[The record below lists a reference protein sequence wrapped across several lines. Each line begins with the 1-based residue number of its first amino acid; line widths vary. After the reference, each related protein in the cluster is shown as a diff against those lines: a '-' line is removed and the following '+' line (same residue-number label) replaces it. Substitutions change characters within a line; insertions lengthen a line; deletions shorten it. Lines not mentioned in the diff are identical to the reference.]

1 VRKLW
6 QTWKSN
12 RSSTSLHSHH
22 SNHSTTHQ
30 SYLTQSLTYLSR
42 GRNSLLSTG
51 DNNVCGIT
59 RKEALN
65 YHSRSPSPS
74 RNTSETTNT
83 LISQTN
89 GQKIQIEPNNVSQS
103 HFLVISNKQN
113 THKLN
118 ANTLSEVD
126 SSKESKM

>member
-12 RSSTSLHSHH
+12 RSSASLHSHH

-42 GRNSLLSTG
+42 GRNSFLSTG
-51 DNNVCGIT
+51 DNNVYGIN
-59 RKEALN
+59 RKEASN
-65 YHSRSPSPS
+65 NHSRSPSPS
-74 RNTSETTNT
+74 RNLSETTNT
-83 LISQTN
+83 LISQTS
-89 GQKIQIEPNNVSQS
+89 GQKIQIEPNNVSQ
-103 HFLVISNKQN
+103 FLVISNKQN
-113 THKLN
+113 TTHNSN
-118 ANTLSEVD
+118 ANILSQVD